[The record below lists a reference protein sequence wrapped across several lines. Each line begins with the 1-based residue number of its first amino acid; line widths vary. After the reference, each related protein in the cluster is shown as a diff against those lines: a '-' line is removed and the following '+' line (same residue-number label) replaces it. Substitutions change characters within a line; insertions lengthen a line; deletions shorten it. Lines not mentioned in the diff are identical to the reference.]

1 MFAMKSRLP
10 FQLLILIFCIMLM
23 PACQSNADSKRG
35 AGHDK
40 APDFTLL
47 DLNNK
52 TVTLDDFKGKV
63 VMVNF
68 FATYCPP
75 CRMEIPDFVELQKKY
90 EKEGFTVVGISVDEN
105 PTMLLPPFIKRL
117 GINYPVLQAT
127 TKVLRD
133 YRNVYALP
141 RTFIL
146 NRDHEIIRDY
156 TGMISAE
163 EIEPVIKQAL
173 GLK

>member
-1 MFAMKSRLP
+1 
-10 FQLLILIFCIMLM
+10 MLM
-23 PACQSNADSKRG
+23 PACQSNADSQ
-35 AGHDK
+35 K

-47 DLNNK
+47 NLENK
-52 TVTLDDFKGKV
+52 TVSLSDFKDKV
-63 VMVNF
+63 VMINF

-75 CRMEIPDFVELQKKY
+75 CRMEIPDFVKLQARY
-90 EKEGFTVVGISVDEN
+90 EKEGFSVIGITVDDN
-105 PTMLLPPFIKRL
+105 PTVLLPPFIQRL

-127 TKVLRD
+127 SRVLQD

-146 NRDHEIIRDY
+146 DRKHHIIRDY
-156 TGMISAE
+156 TGMVSEE
-163 EIEPVIKQAL
+163 EIEPVIKKAL

>member
-1 MFAMKSRLP
+1 MFSFIKRIEM
-10 FQLLILIFCIMLM
+10 LLVTVLFCLVLM
-23 PACQSNADSKRG
+23 PACQSNADSQ
-35 AGHDK
+35 K

-52 TVTLDDFKGKV
+52 TVSLSDFKDKV
-63 VMVNF
+63 VMINF

-75 CRMEIPDFVELQKKY
+75 CRMEIPDFVKLQDKY
-90 EKEGFTVVGISVDEN
+90 QKEGFTVIGITVDDN
-105 PTMLLPPFIKRL
+105 PTVLLPPFMKRL
-117 GINYPVLQAT
+117 GMNYPVLQAT
-127 TKVLRD
+127 NRVLRD

-146 NRDHEIIRDY
+146 DRKHHIIRDF
-156 TGMISAE
+156 TGMVTEE

>member
-1 MFAMKSRLP
+1 MFRYIRHIP
-10 FQLLILIFCIMLM
+10 YLLVTALFCLVLM
-23 PACQSNADSKRG
+23 PACQSSADSQ
-35 AGHDK
+35 K

-47 DLNNK
+47 NLENK
-52 TVTLDDFKGKV
+52 TVSLSDFKDKV
-63 VMVNF
+63 VMINF

-75 CRMEIPDFVELQKKY
+75 CRMEIPDFVKLQDKY
-90 EKEGFTVVGISVDEN
+90 EKEGFTVIGITVDDN
-105 PTMLLPPFIKRL
+105 PTVLLPPFIQRL

-127 TKVLRD
+127 SRVLQD

-146 NRDHEIIRDY
+146 DRKHHIIRDY
-156 TGMISAE
+156 TGMVSEE
-163 EIEPVIKQAL
+163 EIEPVIKKAL

>member
-1 MFAMKSRLP
+1 MFNFVKRVEM
-10 FQLLILIFCIMLM
+10 LLVTILFCLVLM
-23 PACQSNADSKRG
+23 PACQSNADSQ
-35 AGHDK
+35 K

-47 DLNNK
+47 DLQDK
-52 TVTLDDFKGKV
+52 TVSLSDFKDKV
-63 VMVNF
+63 VMINF

-75 CRMEIPDFVELQKKY
+75 CRMEIPDFVKLQTKY
-90 EKEGFTVVGISVDEN
+90 EKEGFTVIGITVDDN
-105 PTMLLPPFIKRL
+105 PTVLLPPFMKRL

-127 TKVLRD
+127 NRVLQD

-146 NRDHEIIRDY
+146 DRKHHIIRDF
-156 TGMISAE
+156 TGMVSEE
-163 EIEPVIKQAL
+163 EIEPVIKEAL